1 MSVANYVR
9 IVILTES
16 DSALKKTDNEKNNFE
31 SKGDSKMTREEI
43 MQIIEDENIQFFR
56 LQFVDIFGFMK
67 NVALPKS
74 QIEKALDGDIMFDG
88 SSIDGFVRINES
100 DMYLKPDYS
109 TFTVLPWRNKEGVA
123 AARIICDVHK
133 SDHTPFEGC
142 PRVNLKR
149 ILAEAKEMGYTMNVG
164 TEAEFFLFERDAD
177 GAPTTVTHDVAGYF
191 SLDPDDMANDCRR
204 EIIETL
210 EQMGFEIEAS
220 HHEVAEGQHEINFKY
235 ADALGAADNTVTFKW
250 VVKSV
255 AAKYGLHATFM
266 PKPIFGINGSGMHT
280 NQSLFNLDGTNAFF
294 DESAPLQL
302 SKTAYSYIAGVLKN
316 ARAFA
321 AVTNPLVN
329 SYKRLVPGYE
339 APVYCAWSA
348 SNRSALVRIP
358 AARGLSTRTEVRCPD
373 PSCNPYLAFA
383 MMLNCGLDGIK
394 NDLTPPAS
402 VDKDIFEMNAEQ
414 MAAEGIVVMPA
425 NLKEAIEELKANP
438 ISKATLGEHI
448 FEKYV
453 EAKEQEWDSFR
464 TTVTEWEV
472 ENYLAVY

>member
-1 MSVANYVR
+1 
-9 IVILTES
+9 
-16 DSALKKTDNEKNNFE
+16 
-31 SKGDSKMTREEI
+31 MTREEI

-100 DMYLKPDYS
+100 DMYLKPDYN
-109 TFTVLPWRNKEGVA
+109 TFTVLPWRNKAGIA
-123 AARIICDVHK
+123 AARIICDVYK
-133 SDHTPFEGC
+133 SNGQPFEGC

-149 ILAEAKEMGYTMNVG
+149 VLAEAKELGYTMNVG
-164 TEAEFFLFERDAD
+164 TEAEFFLFEKDME
-177 GAPTTVTHDVAGYF
+177 GGPTTITNDVAGYF
-191 SLDPDDMANDCRR
+191 SLDPDDMGNDCRR

-210 EQMGFEIEAS
+210 EKMGFEIEAS

-235 ADALGAADNTVTFKW
+235 ADALTAADNTVTFKW
-250 VVKSV
+250 VVKSI
-255 AAKYGLHATFM
+255 ASKYGLHATFM

-294 DESAPLQL
+294 DESGPLKL
-302 SKTAYSYIAGVLKN
+302 SKTAYAYIAGALKN

-348 SNRSALVRIP
+348 SNRSALIRIP
-358 AARGLSTRTEVRCPD
+358 AARGLSTRTEIRCPD
-373 PSCNPYLAFA
+373 PTCNPYLALA
-383 MMLNCGLDGIK
+383 MMLNSGLDGVK
-394 NDLTPPAS
+394 NNLTPPPS
-402 VDKDIFEMNAEQ
+402 VDKDIFKMTAGQ
-414 MAAEGIVVMPA
+414 MDEEGIVVMPA
-425 NLKEAIEELKANP
+425 SLKEAVEELKASP
-438 ISKATLGEHI
+438 IAKATLGPHI
-448 FEKYV
+448 FEKYI
-453 EAKEQEWDSFR
+453 EAKEKEWDSFR
-464 TTVTEWEV
+464 TAVTDWEL
-472 ENYLAVY
+472 EEYLKAY